1 MRCIAMYIL
10 IILNNNNTNAANK
23 CVPDIITNNM

>member
-1 MRCIAMYIL
+1 MYIL
-10 IILNNNNTNAANK
+10 IILNNNNTNINAANK